1 MSLEPQPTPEFSV
14 TVSESAVP
22 APSPEKPALIA
33 PLWHTLLIVAL
44 ILGNSFLGSS
54 KVAAVHG
61 QGSRILLYGGT
72 FVKQLVLILLVW
84 FGIRLRGIRMRD
96 LIRGRLETGAALLL
110 DVGIAFGFWI
120 VA

>member
-1 MSLEPQPTPEFSV
+1 MSQFNDPQPTSV
-14 TVSESAVP
+14 APLTVSEPAVTAP
-22 APSPEKPALIA
+22 APDKLALIA
-33 PLWHTLLIVAL
+33 PLWHTLLITTL

-72 FVKQLVLILLVW
+72 FVTQLVLILLVW
-84 FGIRLRGIRMRD
+84 FGIRLRGVRMRD
-96 LIRGRLETGAALLL
+96 LIGGRWETVEAFLL

-120 VA
+120 